1 MPPFPRPSSKN
12 IPAAFR
18 TNVINSKSLDSASTA
33 PVRHFIGSSFIHLRA
48 GSVYLLAITRTNSNA
63 MMILQFLSKVVDLI
77 KSYCHGDFN
86 EEVIK
91 ANFVLIY
98 ELLDEILDFGYPQI
112 SEPAVLKSLIFQKVL
127 CRTAVAGVPRQGNGM
142 PRAIGVAGAAQVVRS
157 LGRLPVTIV

>member
-1 MPPFPRPSSKN
+1 MRQ
-12 IPAAFR
+12 
-18 TNVINSKSLDSASTA
+18 
-33 PVRHFIGSSFIHLRA
+33 FIGSSFIHLRA

-127 CRTAVAGVPRQGNGM
+127 WFGWIRGWEWGPAAAGKWREKCSFVHP
-142 PRAIGVAGAAQVVRS
+142 
-157 LGRLPVTIV
+157 